1 MVILSIADM
10 HMDLTAE
17 NKLSGTF
24 RRNLDN
30 FIKTLR
36 GFCESKDGWMW
47 KPDFICICGDI
58 INRGKTDIFSQEEAR
73 SVIEEIAR
81 AVELE
86 NRHVMMVPGNHDLI
100 RGKEEDKAEY
110 VEQLELWLES
120 KRSMPQEAV
129 DAFTPYANFRKSF
142 LEGGPSGL
150 KDLAK
155 GILPD
160 GLADAVG
167 CRIFEKEK
175 IVFVELNSS
184 WRDVGKVK
192 MKEKDSEGNVI
203 IRPRE
208 ILFHRKYMSNVSD
221 SVQDLRDRGFY
232 VVTLFHHSLRFISPD
247 QYVYDGRFNVYD
259 SIINM
264 SDICLSGH
272 EHGSSS
278 KEPDKLGNKCQY
290 IQNGGFFS
298 MSMHNQIIDS
308 SATLIRIDR
317 HKELL
322 CTCRLVR
329 PTGNNTWALEEK
341 CNIYSTADKHINPF
355 EKLRKSAELPHAL
368 NVRGLKSEDRQLGTI
383 IRKLFGAGRLTFS
396 EIKPSPK
403 GVRRFEVQR
412 GVEAGADAKA
422 HVVILSAGEF
432 DLREFQAAAE
442 PGCVSVVVYKY
453 RKGAPEY
460 PQEYSRLKSELAVG
474 ILSGKIILTPASC

>member
-17 NKLSGTF
+17 NKLNGMF
-24 RRNLDN
+24 RLSLDN

-36 GFCESKDGWMW
+36 ELYWKDGSW

-73 SVIEEIAR
+73 SAIVDIAR
-81 AVELE
+81 AVGVEK
-86 NRHVMMVPGNHDLI
+86 RHVMMVPGNHDLI

-110 VEQLELWLES
+110 VDKLEQWLEG
-120 KRSMPQEAV
+120 KRTMPKEAE
-129 DAFTPYANFRKSF
+129 DAFTPYASFRKSF
-142 LEGGPSGL
+142 LEDGKSDLNAGL
-150 KDLAK
+150 AT
-155 GILPD
+155 GILPK

-192 MKEKDSEGNVI
+192 MKEKDSDGNAI

-208 ILFHRKYMSNVSD
+208 ILFHRDYVRRVSD
-221 SVQDLRDRGFY
+221 SIQALRARGFY

-247 QYVYDGRFNVYD
+247 QYVADGRSNVYD
-259 SIINM
+259 NIINM
-264 SDICLSGH
+264 SNICLSGH
-272 EHGSSS
+272 EHGSFS
-278 KEPDKLGNKCQY
+278 KVPDKLGNKCQY
-290 IQNGGFFS
+290 ILNGGFFS
-298 MSMHNQIIDS
+298 MSVHNQIIDS
-308 SATLIRIDR
+308 GATLIRIDR

-322 CTCRLVR
+322 CTRRLARRADNSWTVED
-329 PTGNNTWALEEK
+329 T
-341 CNIYSTADKHINPF
+341 CNIYSTADRHINPF
-355 EKLRKSAELPHAL
+355 EKLRESTALPNAL
-368 NVRGLKSEDRQLGTI
+368 DVRGLEPEERQPEAI
-383 IRKLFGAGRLTFS
+383 IRKLFGAGRYAFS
-396 EIKPSPK
+396 EIKPSLK

-412 GVEAGADAKA
+412 GIEAGAGATA

-432 DLREFQAAAE
+432 DLKEFRAVAE

-453 RKGAPEY
+453 SKDAPDCS
-460 PQEYSRLKSELAVG
+460 QEYSRLKSELAAG
-474 ILSGKIILTPASC
+474 ILSGKIILTPAIG